1 MLIKKKLNGLSII
14 SNKNKPYG
22 GSTIQTNFDHRIAMS
37 FLIMGIASVKKIKIN
52 ESNCI
57 KTSFPD
63 FVNLINNLGAKI
75 N

>member
-1 MLIKKKLNGLSII
+1 
-14 SNKNKPYG
+14 
-22 GSTIQTNFDHRIAMS
+22 MS

-63 FVNLINNLGAKI
+63 FVNLVNNLGAKI
-75 N
+75 S